1 MFDKPC
7 PLTDK
12 SCVHPQ
18 MIMMIIFWPGDPL
31 ELFSKVGELYIVVPA
46 LQGASCGP

>member
-1 MFDKPC
+1 MFGKPC
-7 PLTDK
+7 LLT
-12 SCVHPQ
+12 SPVCTPQ